1 MVPVNDAPMI
11 GLLDSL
17 IIDEDETIG
26 LGLFAEDIDEDSL
39 VFTATSIDSN
49 ITPIIIGDS
58 LVLDP
63 ALNWYGDTDI
73 LVSVSDG
80 YLMDTTSFAL
90 AVLPVNDAPVITL
103 PDTLEFE
110 EDSHINIVFDAIDV
124 DQDSLVITVSSD
136 TADVNAVIADNNLLI
151 NTPENWNGS
160 SIITVIASDSIYADT
175 AYVHLNIIAVN
186 DPPGD
191 FSLLSPENDI
201 IIDIN
206 PMNVK
211 NTLWFNWTPSTDVD
225 DDALHYMLS
234 LLDDISILDTLFTSA
249 DTTLLWIEY
258 AVLYGL
264 MYPLDVIS
272 GDWSI
277 IVTDGIDSVQSEN
290 GPFSLTI
297 DVTSMNVDQN
307 SLIPEVFALHQNYP
321 NPFNPTTKIRYDL
334 PIQSH
339 VNIIIYDIMGRQV
352 KLLINKQQ
360 DPGYQSIIWN
370 ATNNFGQPVS
380 AGMYIYTIQAD
391 SFRKTKKMVLLK

>member
-1 MVPVNDAPMI
+1 
-11 GLLDSL
+11 
-17 IIDEDETIG
+17 
-26 LGLFAEDIDEDSL
+26 
-39 VFTATSIDSN
+39 
-49 ITPIIIGDS
+49 
-58 LVLDP
+58 DP

-277 IVTDGIDSVQSEN
+277 IV
-290 GPFSLTI
+290 
-297 DVTSMNVDQN
+297 
-307 SLIPEVFALHQNYP
+307 
-321 NPFNPTTKIRYDL
+321 
-334 PIQSH
+334 
-339 VNIIIYDIMGRQV
+339 
-352 KLLINKQQ
+352 
-360 DPGYQSIIWN
+360 
-370 ATNNFGQPVS
+370 
-380 AGMYIYTIQAD
+380 
-391 SFRKTKKMVLLK
+391 